1 MYSGLSWDLKHVLRD
16 CVMIKLCSASLREYF
31 HPGERKT
38 SARRA
43 SGCFNHTYILKN
55 TCLPFR
61 TQKTVGSKIRTIS
74 LTQNTNRKCWQE
86 GEEQGK
92 CPAASERSVTRR
104 EEALVSEC
112 FLSLWFWFWFCC
124 PHTDSLS
131 RIRSI
136 SSWHREQH
144 KVQKRLDDLSTW
156 PSAPEQPASPWS
168 CWSGPGGSACTRWF
182 SSWSVWA
189 CPGNSSSRLW
199 PSPAGTVK
207 NRTVGSVQTRNILLG
222 LWPFLQTETETEPSQ
237 QAARQGLWS
246 EHAGK
251 QTLLGWHIDQ

>member
-1 MYSGLSWDLKHVLRD
+1 MFA
-16 CVMIKLCSASLREYF
+16 I
-31 HPGERKT
+31 
-38 SARRA
+38 
-43 SGCFNHTYILKN
+43 
-55 TCLPFR
+55 
-61 TQKTVGSKIRTIS
+61 
-74 LTQNTNRKCWQE
+74 QNTEDSWQQDQDNISDTE
-86 GEEQGK
+86 YKQEVLTGRRGTREM
-92 CPAASERSVTRR
+92 SSSVWKVRDETQ
-104 EEALVSEC
+104 C
-112 FLSLWFWFWFCC
+112 FPSLWFWFWFCC

-156 PSAPEQPASPWS
+156 PSAPERPVSPWS

-237 QAARQGLWS
+237 QAARQGLKS

-251 QTLLGWHIDQ
+251 QTLLGWHIDQWWRKTPTDWLSLKITNS